1 MSRAKFRQADV
12 ERLIKA
18 AKCQGAAL
26 RVDLQTLVV
35 TIIPVIHSP
44 EPIDTAPVPGSTS
57 GAGTYAP
64 DGKENWDE
72 D

>member
-1 MSRAKFRQADV
+1 MSRAAFRQADV

-26 RVDLQTLVV
+26 QVDLRSLVV
-35 TIIPVIHSP
+35 TIIPTIHSP
-44 EPIDTAPVPGSTS
+44 ASIDTPPGSAGTS
-57 GAGTYAP
+57 GVGTYAP

>member
-1 MSRAKFRQADV
+1 MSRAAFRQADV

-18 AKCQGAAL
+18 AKGQGAAL
-26 RVDLQTLVV
+26 QVDLRSLVV
-35 TIIPVIHSP
+35 TIIPAIHTPSVLDSSS
-44 EPIDTAPVPGSTS
+44 ESAGTLE
-57 GAGTYAP
+57 AGTYAP

>member
-18 AKCQGAAL
+18 AGRQGAAL
-26 RVDLQTLVV
+26 NVDLYSMVV
-35 TIIPVIHSP
+35 TIIPAIHRP
-44 EPIDTAPVPGSTS
+44 GGVDTALGSTGTS
-57 GAGTYAP
+57 EAGIYAP

>member
-1 MSRAKFRQADV
+1 MPRAKFRQADV

-26 RVDLQTLVV
+26 QVDLHTMVV
-35 TIIPVIHSP
+35 TIIPAIHRLGAV
-44 EPIDTAPVPGSTS
+44 DTLPASAGTS

>member
-1 MSRAKFRQADV
+1 MSRAAFRQADV

-18 AKCQGAAL
+18 ARIQRAAL
-26 RVDLQTLVV
+26 QVDLRSLIV
-35 TIIPVIHSP
+35 TIIPTIHIGAG
-44 EPIDTAPVPGSTS
+44 IDTPPGSTGTS
-57 GAGTYAP
+57 EAGNYAP

>member
-1 MSRAKFRQADV
+1 MSRAAFRQADV

-18 AKCQGAAL
+18 ARGQGAAL
-26 RVDLQTLVV
+26 HVDLRSLVV

-44 EPIDTAPVPGSTS
+44 APIDMTPVGTGTS

>member
-1 MSRAKFRQADV
+1 MTRAKFRQADV

-18 AKCQGAAL
+18 AERQGAAL
-26 RVDLQTLVV
+26 QVDLQSLVV
-35 TIIPVIHSP
+35 TIVPAIHRP
-44 EPIDTAPVPGSTS
+44 ATVDIAPGSVGTS
-57 GAGTYAP
+57 GRGIYAP